1 LTPKLTAAL
10 AAEAERDLYDAI
22 STPAAEHGQRWRSSE
37 ILDQSEE
44 PEASRDEPDGGTI
57 RVNLRPAL
65 QTSPTR

>member
-44 PEASRDEPDGGTI
+44 PEASRDEAVAESF
-57 RVNLRPAL
+57 R
-65 QTSPTR
+65 